1 MMPQDPDSRL
11 DQPATEAATAPPELA
26 PDAPQQPAAAEAG
39 RPLGG
44 ESPAAGD
51 QPQRRRRRRR
61 RRRRPRPD
69 GVAATGP
76 TPPAES
82 ADAAQTAS
90 AQPAAVEG
98 AVTAAPEPAAPMPSA
113 TPDAP
118 RKGRRRR
125 RRRPRQ
131 DGGVAATGHDP
142 MSAAPGAA
150 APATAATEAREPRH
164 ERHRG
169 RRHRSSREERPRG
182 DERGREQAR
191 EPRLREARDARGR
204 DADRPRHKRGAGGPK
219 DRRHGPDRGDFRRKP
234 EPKLYRLESIVDR
247 GFEDVA
253 DPATEGTTRRVDW
266 TILKRT
272 TADQRTARALSA
284 IYVLRRDG
292 TDAEFAHLSAARAAV
307 NKTITHPE
315 KLTASKAEHAKAKD
329 AKR

>member
-1 MMPQDPDSRL
+1 MSTMQQDPNSRP
-11 DQPATEAATAPPELA
+11 DPPATEAQTVAPGSA
-26 PDAPQQPAAAEAG
+26 PDEPKQPITAASG
-39 RPLGG
+39 QPLGG
-44 ESPAAGD
+44 ETPAGD

-61 RRRRPRPD
+61 RRRPRRD
-69 GVAATGP
+69 GAEANSS
-76 TPPAES
+76 TPSAES
-82 ADAAQTAS
+82 PAAAQTAA
-90 AQPAAVEG
+90 AQPAALEG
-98 AVTAAPEPAAPMPSA
+98 SVAATPEPAAPTPSP
-113 TPDAP
+113 TTDAP

-131 DGGVAATGHDP
+131 GSGAAAAGHDP
-142 MSAAPGAA
+142 MSSAPGAT
-150 APATAATEAREPRH
+150 APAPAPTEPKELGH
-164 ERHRG
+164 ERHRE
-169 RRHRSSREERPRG
+169 RHRSSREERPRG
-182 DERGREQAR
+182 DDSGRGQPH

-219 DRRHGPDRGDFRRKP
+219 DRRRGPDRADFHKKP

-292 TDAEFAHLSAARAAV
+292 TDAEFAQLSAARAAV
-307 NKTITHPE
+307 HKAIAHPE
-315 KLTASKAEHAKAKD
+315 KLTLSKAEHAKARD